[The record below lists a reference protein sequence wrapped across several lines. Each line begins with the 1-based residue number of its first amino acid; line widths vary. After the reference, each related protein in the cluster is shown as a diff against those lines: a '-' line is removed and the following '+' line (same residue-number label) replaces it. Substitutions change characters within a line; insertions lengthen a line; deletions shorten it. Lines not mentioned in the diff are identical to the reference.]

1 MIIGGNNKS
10 DCDLAVYLILLC
22 FLILLVNVLMIRIWS
37 PLTFLNLG
45 FLYVILKTFIQLLWT
60 LLFH

>member
-1 MIIGGNNKS
+1 MIIGSNNKS
-10 DCDLAVYLILLC
+10 HCDLAAYLILLY
-22 FLILLVNVLMIRIWS
+22 FFILLVNVLIRIWS

-45 FLYVILKTFIQLLWT
+45 FLYVILRTFIQLLWT